1 MENSAIRQQL
11 RAQLIEKA
19 WNDPEF
25 KAKVVRDP
33 KGMLEQYLGKALPQD
48 VKIYV
53 HEEDNNT
60 LHFSIPPTPSKM
72 AELSDD
78 DLAKVAG
85 GTEIWASELVISLAI
100 GTAIG
105 TAGAGVSA
113 GVSAAV
119 GGGLAGGGVQSPW

>member
-1 MENSAIRQQL
+1 MENRTIRQQL
-11 RAQLIEKA
+11 RTQLIEKA
-19 WNDPEF
+19 WKDPQF

-33 KGMLEQYLGKALPQD
+33 KGMLEQHLGKTLPQE

-53 HEEDNNT
+53 HEEGNNT
-60 LHFSIPPTPSKM
+60 LHFSIPPSPSKM

-85 GTEIWASELVISLAI
+85 GTEVWASELIISLAI

-105 TAGAGVSA
+105 T
-113 GVSAAV
+113 
-119 GGGLAGGGVQSPW
+119 